1 MVHGGARAV
10 KLRPLAAVLV
20 RERVIGLRDRKNAR
34 VGVGTGRAAAWRAG
48 APRLLLRGRTLLRSR
63 TCDPASGRRCS
74 FLGSAR
80 STEYI
85 PSVNFIDLEEEALKL
100 PVGERARLAEILL
113 ESLDTL
119 SEDEHRRLWA
129 EEAARRDAEL
139 DADPSMG
146 RPADEVFR
154 DARARLR

>member
-1 MVHGGARAV
+1 VN
-10 KLRPLAAVLV
+10 LV
-20 RERVIGLRDRKNAR
+20 
-34 VGVGTGRAAAWRAG
+34 
-48 APRLLLRGRTLLRSR
+48 
-63 TCDPASGRRCS
+63 
-74 FLGSAR
+74 
-80 STEYI
+80 
-85 PSVNFIDLEEEALKL
+85 DLEKEALKL
-100 PVGERARLAEILL
+100 PIGERARLAEILL

-119 SEDEHRRLWA
+119 SADEHQRLWA

>member
-1 MVHGGARAV
+1 MS
-10 KLRPLAAVLV
+10 LV
-20 RERVIGLRDRKNAR
+20 
-34 VGVGTGRAAAWRAG
+34 
-48 APRLLLRGRTLLRSR
+48 
-63 TCDPASGRRCS
+63 
-74 FLGSAR
+74 
-80 STEYI
+80 
-85 PSVNFIDLEEEALKL
+85 DLEKEALKL

-146 RPADEVFR
+146 RPAEEVFR

>member
-1 MVHGGARAV
+1 VTDGQ
-10 KLRPLAAVLV
+10 
-20 RERVIGLRDRKNAR
+20 
-34 VGVGTGRAAAWRAG
+34 
-48 APRLLLRGRTLLRSR
+48 RSI
-63 TCDPASGRRCS
+63 D
-74 FLGSAR
+74 
-80 STEYI
+80 EYI
-85 PSVNFIDLEEEALKL
+85 PPREPRRSGKEALKL

-119 SEDEHRRLWA
+119 SEDEHQQLWA

-154 DARARLR
+154 DANARLR

>member
-1 MVHGGARAV
+1 MD
-10 KLRPLAAVLV
+10 LV
-20 RERVIGLRDRKNAR
+20 
-34 VGVGTGRAAAWRAG
+34 
-48 APRLLLRGRTLLRSR
+48 
-63 TCDPASGRRCS
+63 
-74 FLGSAR
+74 
-80 STEYI
+80 
-85 PSVNFIDLEEEALKL
+85 DLENEALKL

-119 SEDEHRRLWA
+119 SEDEHQRRWA

-139 DADPSMG
+139 DAGPSMG